1 MRYRDRAVAVLT
13 ALFLAGCATQAA
25 PPAAE
30 QAMQSM
36 QSAYQKSIAAAA
48 VKSPDFVRTL
58 TPITDSQ
65 VTVSHLQ
72 FSDTIDP
79 KEALWVA
86 LPAELKPLC
95 AGKPDATLALQMALG
110 MPPRPSDKATVFQFT
125 VRSADVFRPCA
136 SSSSI
141 SASTCALDFNLPS
154 SDPHRAF
161 VLKQMMESYRTRG
174 GYPFTGMGW
183 TYNWDPAAATPM
195 GVSEYI
201 VRKGARLNGVTKM
214 TPAQFCGPSS

>member
-1 MRYRDRAVAVLT
+1 MHYRDRAVAVLT
-13 ALFLAGCATQAA
+13 ALVLAGCATQAA
-25 PPAAE
+25 PPAVE

-36 QSAYQKSIAAAA
+36 QSAYQKSIALAA
-48 VKSPDFVRTL
+48 VKSPDAVRPL

-72 FSDTIDP
+72 FSDTVSS
-79 KEALWVA
+79 KEDLWVA
-86 LPAELKPLC
+86 LPSEVKALC
-95 AGKPDATLALQMALG
+95 AGKPDALLALQMALG
-110 MPPRPSDKATVFQFT
+110 MPPRPSDKAMVFQFT

-154 SDPHRAF
+154 SDPHRPF

-183 TYNWDPAAATPM
+183 TYNWDPAAQTPM

-201 VRKGARLNGVTKM
+201 VRKGARLDNVTKM
-214 TPAQFCGPSS
+214 TPAQFCGSTS